1 MRSEITSAPE
11 PGFGS
16 SLSVTPQ
23 TVPGQSQPQ
32 ATVTLASSAPD
43 GGALVTLTSDN
54 PTAVKVPVSVTVAA
68 GSRSATFLVDTA
80 TVETSTTVR
89 ITASYAGASMAAIV
103 TVMPP
108 PVVASFNVRSQSRGL
123 GACVVES
130 GAQDFDC
137 FLDGSS
143 STGFVTS
150 WIWTYRM
157 GTATLGHT
165 SQASNSHPQISTKCA
180 FLDTATGGDG
190 PNGERYLNMT
200 VTLQVQDR
208 NGNTSALM
216 QHDVKVYP
224 NRECGFSY

>member
-1 MRSEITSAPE
+1 VS
-11 PGFGS
+11 
-16 SLSVTPQ
+16 PQ
-23 TVPGQSQPQ
+23 TIQGQGQPQ
-32 ATVTLASSAPD
+32 ATVTLASPAPD
-43 GGALVTLTSDN
+43 GGALVSVTSDN
-54 PTAVKVPVSVTVAA
+54 PTVVKVPASVTVPA
-68 GSRSATFLVDTA
+68 GSRSANFLVDTA

-89 ITASYAGASMAAIV
+89 ITASYAGASMAATI

-108 PVVASFNVRSQSRGL
+108 AVVASFNVRSQSRGA
-123 GACVVES
+123 GACVVEQD
-130 GAQDFDC
+130 AADFDC

-143 STGFVTS
+143 STGFVVS

-165 SQASNSHPQISTKCA
+165 SQVANSHPQISTKCA

-190 PNGERYLNMT
+190 PNGDRYLNMT

-208 NGNTSALM
+208 SGNTSAPM

-224 NRECGFSY
+224 NRNCGFSY